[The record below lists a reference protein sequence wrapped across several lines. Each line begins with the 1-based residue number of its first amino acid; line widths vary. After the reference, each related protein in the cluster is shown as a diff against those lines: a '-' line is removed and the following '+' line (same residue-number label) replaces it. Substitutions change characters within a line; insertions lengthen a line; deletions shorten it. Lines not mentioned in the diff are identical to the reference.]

1 MPEAFTPIESEKSI
15 DLNSLTTA
23 ELAEVMKHRQPRFS
37 AKSLLDIGIG
47 GNNVAGLPNKPKKVQ
62 RAVPQRIAFGRRNRS
77 LQPVRTCKKYYHPFG
92 KATEIQKFA
101 LRIEEFKEM
110 QQKYS

>member
-1 MPEAFTPIESEKSI
+1 MPQVFTPVESEKSI

-23 ELAEVMKHRQPRFS
+23 ELAEVMKHRQPHFS

-47 GNNVAGLPNKPKKVQ
+47 GTNVAGLPNKPKNQNK
-62 RAVPQRIAFGRRNRS
+62 AVPIRNAFGRRNRS
-77 LQPVRTCKKYYHPFG
+77 LQPVYTCKKYYHPFG

-101 LRIEEFKEM
+101 LRLEEFK
-110 QQKYS
+110 

>member
-1 MPEAFTPIESEKSI
+1 MESEKSI

-23 ELAEVMKHRQPRFS
+23 ELAEVMKHRQPNFS

-47 GNNVAGLPNKPKKVQ
+47 GSNVAGLPNKPKYQKK
-62 RAVPQRIAFGRRNRS
+62 AVPMRNAFARRNRS
-77 LQPVRTCKKYYHPFG
+77 LQPVHTCKKYYHPFG

-101 LRIEEFKEM
+101 LRLEEFKQM
-110 QQKYS
+110 QKHYS